1 MAIGDPI
8 GDPIGREFPMT
19 SPPLTTPMASAQ
31 SLWVVLP
38 FAGLLLSI
46 ALIPGL
52 APRFWLRR
60 MGWVAAAWS
69 LS

>member
-1 MAIGDPI
+1 MQSDPI
-8 GDPIGREFPMT
+8 G
-19 SPPLTTPMASAQ
+19 A
-31 SLWVVLP
+31 WVALP

-60 MGWVAAAWS
+60 MGVIAAGWS
-69 LS
+69 LALIPFLGVSGW